1 MTMHWEIDQS
11 PGEDL
16 VVHLSGRITEEAD
29 FQTLTAIAQVDTLH
43 LDLEHV
49 EQINSCGV
57 REWIH
62 FVSDLTHGGHRFE
75 LVHCSPAIVRQ
86 LNMISNF
93 RGGGAVRSVM
103 LPYYCA
109 ECGHE
114 EQRALDIPAD
124 GTLPPFQDVVVCS
137 ECGGSAEFDDMPD
150 SYLAFAA

>member
-1 MTMHWEIDQS
+1 MTMSWEIDQP
-11 PGEDL
+11 PGGIP
-16 VVHLSGRITEEAD
+16 VVRISGQITEEAD
-29 FQTLTAIAQVDTLH
+29 FQTLTAIAQAGTLR
-43 LDLEHV
+43 LDLAGV

-62 FVSDLTHGGHRFE
+62 FVTELTREGRPFE
-75 LVHCSPAIVRQ
+75 LAQCSPAIVRQ

-93 RGGGAVRSVM
+93 RGRGQVRSVM

-114 EQRALDIPAD
+114 DRRMMELTAGGA
-124 GTLPPFQDVVVCS
+124 LPPIEDTIPCT
-137 ECGGSAEFDDMPD
+137 ECGGLAEYDELPN